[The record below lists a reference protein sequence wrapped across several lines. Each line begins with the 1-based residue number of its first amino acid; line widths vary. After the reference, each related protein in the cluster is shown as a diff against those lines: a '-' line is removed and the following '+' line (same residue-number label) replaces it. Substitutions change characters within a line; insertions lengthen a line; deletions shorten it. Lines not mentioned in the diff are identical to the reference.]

1 MRTILAAAALILAT
15 PAVADTYVNGYYRN
29 DGTYV
34 QPHYRT
40 SPDQNRYNNYS
51 SQGNS
56 NPYTGNQGRIPPG
69 GYIGSTPSN
78 PYGSI
83 GGGLNRNG
91 FR

>member
-1 MRTILAAAALILAT
+1 MKTILAAAALILAT
-15 PAVADTYVNGYYRN
+15 PAVADTWVNGYTRQ

-34 QPHYRT
+34 APHYRS
-40 SPDQNRYNNYS
+40 SPDSNRYNNYS
-51 SQGNS
+51 SQGMV
-56 NPYTGNQGRIPPG
+56 NPYTGQQGRIPPG

-78 PYGSI
+78 SFGAI